1 MRLQQIILLVAI
13 ASTFAPVLA
22 VQFRGG
28 GHRALKLMT
37 LLGAIAMSVHLALVL
52 VVFQQGPRSEPTS
65 WVHALLASAV
75 PVLLAVYAFSV
86 SLGRNHPEESLR
98 KSRRTFILLSVV
110 GMGFLTMIGQETF
123 LAGFDWNDGRATI
136 HLGSLG
142 KFYVSYLLI
151 GIVLVGHSLE
161 RTYRVASTDLRY
173 RMRMSLLGIFANLS
187 FFTFILATGL
197 LYSAIGLGK
206 LIAAGMPIIF
216 ASLAIAHGY
225 VRRAIADV
233 SAPVSRGIV
242 YSSFTA
248 LAAGLFVLSIGL
260 AAQVATWTH
269 WSPDEVLSVAIGF
282 LVILG
287 AGLLFWSNRFQRMM
301 RQFVDRNFY
310 VNRYDYRTQWTNI
323 TEAIEQ
329 SRDERALLTHSTD
342 FLRDVFAADGVTIG
356 LCEGGSDCIRVL
368 HGKGAA
374 NQAPIL
380 KSDSPLYELLQRE
393 GKALL
398 LDRKPHDFT
407 YIPIY
412 AEDGDWLDA
421 TASQM
426 ISPLLDGD
434 TLVGLVGLERR
445 DRNDQFTFEDVA
457 LFESMSTHVASALRS
472 LRLAR
477 ELADAREAEL
487 VSQWS
492 SMILHDLK
500 NYLAP
505 LRLAAT
511 NLTEGRDEP
520 EVVTACAVDIEQ
532 VAERM
537 NGLVLTLSELRESPQ
552 LGSERVCPNTLIQD
566 TLSALRVSARE
577 GIEVD
582 LNLDAEQQVLGDR
595 KMLQRVLENLVTNAI
610 DAMVGQ
616 GRLTMSTVECSSGA
630 EQRVHIRVTD
640 TGPGISEGF
649 AREHLF
655 RPFATTKKGGLGL
668 GLYQCRLI
676 VRAHGGELSMTCTP
690 GKGTAFLVDLG
701 AASSEARTTEMIK
714 PQDASKKVAP

>member
-1 MRLQQIILLVAI
+1 MRLQHIILLAAL

-22 VQFRGG
+22 VHLRGG
-28 GHRALKLMT
+28 RHRALKVMT
-37 LLGAIAMSVHLALVL
+37 LLGALALSVHLALVL
-52 VVFQQGPRSEPTS
+52 AVFQSGPRSEPNA
-65 WVHALLASAV
+65 WVYALMASAV

-86 SLGRNHPEESLR
+86 SLGRSHPEESLR

-110 GMGFLTMIGQETF
+110 GVGFMTLIRQETF
-123 LAGFDWNDGRATI
+123 LAGFDWDDGRATI

-161 RTYRVASTDLRY
+161 RTYRVASTELRY

-225 VRRAIADV
+225 LRRAIADV

-287 AGLLFWSNRFQRMM
+287 AALLFWSNRFQRMM

-329 SRDERALLTHSTD
+329 ARDERTLLRRATE

-356 LCEGGSDCIRVL
+356 LSEGGGDGIRVV

-374 NQAPIL
+374 DEAPVL
-380 KSDSPLYELLQRE
+380 KPDSPLYELLARE
-393 GKALL
+393 RKALL
-398 LDRKPHDFT
+398 LDRNPHDFT

-426 ISPLLDGD
+426 VSPLLDGE
-434 TLVGLVGLERR
+434 TLVGLIGQERR
-445 DRNDQFTFEDVA
+445 DRSDRFTFEDVA

-472 LRLAR
+472 LRMAR

-520 EVVTACAVDIEQ
+520 EVVTACAVDITQ

-537 NGLVLTLSELRESPQ
+537 NGLVLTLSELRESPR
-552 LGSERVCPNTLIQD
+552 LGSENICPNALIQD
-566 TLSALRVSARE
+566 TLSALKVAARE
-577 GIEVD
+577 GIEVE
-582 LNLDAEQQVLGDR
+582 LNLDAGRGVVGDR
-595 KMLQRVLENLVTNAI
+595 GMLQRVLENLITNAI
-610 DAMVGQ
+610 DAMDGH
-616 GRLTMSTVECSSGA
+616 GRLTISTAECSSGD
-630 EQRVHIRVTD
+630 EQRIHIRVAD
-640 TGPGISEGF
+640 TGSGIPENF
-649 AREHLF
+649 ARDRLF

-676 VRAHGGELSMTCTP
+676 VRAHGGELSATSAP
-690 GKGTAFLVDLG
+690 GKGTEFRVDLG
-701 AASSEARTTEMIK
+701 TSYSEARMPETIE
-714 PQDASKKVAP
+714 PQNTAKRVAP